1 MSDSAN
7 NSSKGTKVLSNSEAF
22 LQSVLK
28 SKDTDSTFIKPIEKQ
43 QDASKE
49 NLADTSNQQQEEEK
63 AEIKEEPLSPQDL
76 EEYYPKDIKIY
87 DPQKIEV
94 DTLMGNAITCYKNK
108 QFFKSIPIFK
118 KLLEISPNNLK
129 AMSILC
135 ECLLEQNRIKDEIS
149 VAQKGLTIAQQ
160 QQHTYYVKKFQ
171 TFAAKGYTKS
181 GDSKQSEKAHKLAL
195 VQDFTNIKLYTELIK
210 SYLKSN
216 KIDEAFKA
224 CNKARLYAITDQEKA
239 EFEPLQSQVKEEYY
253 KLHPEQKFIADGY
266 EYYMKGKAEL
276 ALKEYEKA
284 HKIAPENLAVLG
296 KMFYAYIDLNRLNEA
311 IEVGEKVVSSDRESL
326 EKYYEL
332 NDINPELYGIYS
344 RLAEIF
350 KHSWHF
356 IKAKQYQTMSDYHQ
370 LIQRGTYESI
380 FKKHKAIE
388 LFMAAYN
395 LKPEKHEALE
405 NLIIH
410 LIWVHRYDEA
420 LKYLQKGLSLAK
432 AENNAAKFAVYYGLE
447 AFYYEER
454 QQYKKEI
461 ESYEKKASYTRDKQ
475 EKLTIYGLIARIYKE
490 KGNIEQYKVYLE
502 KCQELVN
509 QGAED
514 TLDLKKAF
522 MELEVTA
529 DNNSEFNKAK
539 ECFRKASR
547 LYSQKKYDEAL
558 AEYKKSFWL
567 MPYDLQIMEA
577 YSKCL
582 SEQEYYQ
589 EASNIAYEALE
600 LSVDTENN
608 KYAESLFYTVAKF
621 HFYQKKDYDEARKFF
636 ELAIRHNPSGFEY
649 YYKTAICYKELDRTE
664 KAIKN
669 FEKAY
674 ELKPSEKHILDEVY
688 NLSHQFA
695 KESQKEFYGWLID
708 QKYNFPHQL

>member
-7 NSSKGTKVLSNSEAF
+7 NSSKEAKVLSNNEEF

-28 SKDTDSTFIKPIEKQ
+28 YKDTDSTFIKTEEKEQ
-43 QDASKE
+43 NSGQE
-49 NLADTSNQQQEEEK
+49 NPAGSSNYHQAEEK
-63 AEIKEEPLSPQDL
+63 AEIEEEPLSPQDI
-76 EEYYPKDIKIY
+76 EVDFPKDIKIF
-87 DPQKIEV
+87 DLKKMEV
-94 DTLMGNAITCYKNK
+94 DTLMGKAITCYKNK

-118 KLLEISPNNLK
+118 RLLEISPNNLK
-129 AMSILC
+129 AMSILS
-135 ECLLEQNRIKDEIS
+135 ECLLEQNRIKEEIS

-171 TFAAKGYTKS
+171 TFTAKGYAKS

-195 VQDFTNIKLYTELIK
+195 VQDFTNIKLNTELIK
-210 SYLKSN
+210 SYLKAN
-216 KIDEAFKA
+216 KIEEAFKA
-224 CNKARLYAITDQEKA
+224 CKKARLYAITDQEKE
-239 EFEPLQSQVKEEYY
+239 EFEPLQSQVKAEYY
-253 KLHPEQKFIADGY
+253 KLHPEQKYIADGY
-266 EYYMKGKAEL
+266 EYYMKGKPEL
-276 ALKEYEKA
+276 ALREYEKA
-284 HKIAPENLAVLG
+284 HKIAPQNLAVLG
-296 KMFYAYIDLNRLNEA
+296 KMFYAYIDLNKLNEA

-326 EKYYEL
+326 EKYYEQ

-370 LIQRGTYESI
+370 LIQRGTFESLLNE
-380 FKKHKAIE
+380 HKSIE
-388 LFMAAYN
+388 FFMAAYN
-395 LKPEKHEALE
+395 IKPEKHEALE
-405 NLIIH
+405 KLITH

-509 QGAED
+509 LGAED

-522 MELEVTA
+522 MELEVIA
-529 DNNSEFNKAK
+529 DNNSELNKAK
-539 ECFRKASR
+539 EYFRKASR

-582 SEQEYYQ
+582 CEQEYYQ

-688 NLSHQFA
+688 NLSQQFA
-695 KESQKEFYGWLID
+695 KESQKEFLGWLID
-708 QKYNFPHQL
+708 QKYNFPHRL